1 MIRPAIHKVIS
12 SERGICYLPVLTSR
26 LRALEATTTGV
37 ISQTFEFPCGVRGRI
52 FSSENFR
59 KIEIWQEP
67 PSFLN
72 GLVHWGTIKKK
83 VFDGTPP
90 NSYPMAGPHNE
101 LYYPSMNP
109 DNIDASLAEMEGD
122 LKPGQQEA
130 EYCQGFY
137 ADPLAEVRRWEGR
150 RELAVEPAWLRF
162 GANFGRRKPSQVS
175 TISPGIF
182 SGEMRKYVQILLG
195 AGKQIRYMSSVNVA
209 HGIFTNQLD
218 KSKWLIE
225 IGRRGVLAMP
235 LGVCP
240 VAIDQHK
247 RLNEQLGYMP
257 TEEFF
262 PDDFDAALADGRV
275 RQLGDKGLLNG
286 FYADYF
292 CYGNI
297 GFAFSYSGI
306 EAQNT
311 CHAYEWN
318 GEYKYMKGYRH
329 KVTLTVD
336 DFGDPVDA
344 TIKIMDSGWLY
355 HESPHVFPHP
365 KFPGALGMYSMDFR
379 AFKADNNGELQLAI
393 VSPPVACVNSPLF
406 VFYEGEDEHVVG
418 YTYIEGATPV
428 THGYPEL
435 FSQYAVIPKYW
446 ADYNVE
452 IEQYNNTSTKVQCG
466 FSSAVGAPGHWLTTQ
481 LITDQWDTCGS
492 MGAFLG
498 YISEAHPVGLYNMTR
513 IYYTFKS
520 NHVVERQHNQSL
532 VIPYGDREAY
542 YHLIGDN
549 RREQWHIRTTRG
561 FSAVH
566 EIYGGTSRVLPGY
579 VTERTATELV
589 SPRTV
594 GPYQQAVFGGTGL
607 PNGPNVWTDAPTP
620 TNPDYD
626 PYFQRG
632 YGFGDTEVIPES
644 ETQTYKFGAF
654 VAGKVRHVPFENR
667 LGLKNWNQYWFDV
680 FDGPGYYIYAH
691 ASAFTDKEAFCIN
704 KDFNYLMGKDC
715 FTEGD
720 YPYDHPDFNSSIVT
734 YVGLP

>member
-150 RELAVEPAWLRF
+150 QELAVEPAWIDF

-182 SGEMRKYVQILLG
+182 SGEMRKYVQVLLG

-318 GEYKYMKGYRH
+318 GEYKYLKGYRH

-418 YTYIEGATPV
+418 YTYIEGETPV
-428 THGYPEL
+428 SNFHPEMINGNPE
-435 FSQYAVIPKYW
+435 IPKYW
-446 ADYNVE
+446 ADYDVE
-452 IEQYNNTSTKVQCG
+452 HVMYSAVHVSTRCG
-466 FSSAVGAPGHWLTTQ
+466 FSSAIGSPGLYRDSAVQTK
-481 LITDQWDTCGS
+481 QWDRCGS
-492 MGAFLG
+492 MGAFRQYLDP
-498 YISEAHPVGLYNMTR
+498 EHPIGLANTTR
-513 IYYTFKS
+513 IYTTFKDV
-520 NHVVERQHNQSL
+520 HVKQHDHNQSL

-549 RREQWHIRTTRG
+549 LREQWHTRTTYG
-561 FSAVH
+561 NTAVH
-566 EIYGGTSRVLPGY
+566 EMWGGTSKVLPGLI
-579 VTERTATELV
+579 TEYTVNDLV
-589 SPRTV
+589 APV
-594 GPYQQAVFGGTGL
+594 KDGPYGRGVSGTWL
-607 PNGPNVWTDAPTP
+607 PNGPYTWTDPPAPTD
-620 TNPDYD
+620 PDYD
-626 PYFQRG
+626 PY
-632 YGFGDTEVIPES
+632 YALGFGGWAIEVIPES

-667 LGLKNWNQYWFDV
+667 LRLVNWNQYWFDV